1 MLIPLPIDNRFPQ
14 HMRADCL
21 ATLQMAGFLGSALG
35 PVIGGFCADYRGWR
49 WTQWAALIVAG
60 VSLILL
66 APMQETYLKII
77 QKRQDKKRSIVS
89 QSAQPSAETSRAFAR
104 HIVTVVLIRPVHML
118 LTEPIVTA
126 FAVYNSFAL
135 GTLYGFFSA
144 YPVVLKKV
152 YGFNEWQTGLTFLST
167 CIGVL
172 LGWLSA
178 ILIQHKLYLKKWRE
192 GGNSNLPPEQR
203 LYLAMIASFGIPI
216 G

>member
-1 MLIPLPIDNRFPQ
+1 
-14 HMRADCL
+14 
-21 ATLQMAGFLGSALG
+21 MAGFLGSGLG
-35 PVIGGFCADYRGWR
+35 PVIGGFCAYYKGWR
-49 WTQWAALIVAG
+49 WTQWATLMFAG
-60 VSLILL
+60 LSLVLL

-77 QKRQDKKRSIVS
+77 QQHQNKKRGIRS
-89 QSAQPSAETSRAFAR
+89 QSIQTPGDARRAFAK
-104 HIVTVVLIRPVHML
+104 HIITVVLIRPLHML
-118 LTEPIVTA
+118 FTEPIVTA

-167 CIGVL
+167 CVGVL

-178 ILIQHKLYLKKWRE
+178 VVIQHQFYLKKWRMGE
-192 GGNSNLPPEQR
+192 SSDLPPEQR
-203 LYLAMIASFGIPI
+203 LYLAMLASFGIPI